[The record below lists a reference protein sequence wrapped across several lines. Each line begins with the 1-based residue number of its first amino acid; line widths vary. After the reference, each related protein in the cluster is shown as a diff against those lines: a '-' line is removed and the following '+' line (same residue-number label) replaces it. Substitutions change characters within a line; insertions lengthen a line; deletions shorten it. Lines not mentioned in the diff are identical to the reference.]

1 VIDKVTISCSAQG
14 VKNCW
19 AKLEELRSL
28 LATAKAQAHDR
39 GDYELAVY
47 TLHMAE
53 CKTAQVQGILDAIG
67 GWLSPIGEGDNL

>member
-1 VIDKVTISCSAQG
+1 MIDKVTIRCSAQG
-14 VKNCW
+14 VRDCQ

-39 GDYELAVY
+39 GDYELVGY
-47 TLHMAE
+47 TLHKAE